1 MFVVVNFYFMK
12 QGASR
17 TISVIFP
24 LVILISGCAKISSP
38 AGGPRD
44 REIPVIVKYDPPNG
58 STDFTGKEIIVTFD
72 EYIVLD
78 KISEKF
84 MVSPPMEKRPDI
96 AIRGKSMRIRY
107 EDELRDSTTYT
118 FYFQDAIRDLNEG
131 NAINNFQFVFST
143 GPFIDSL
150 SVTGNVYTG
159 LTLDPPENTMIL
171 LYSNL
176 ADSSV
181 SKQLPD
187 YITRSSANGEFR
199 IDNVRPGIYR
209 LFALQDADNS
219 KNYNNRDELFAFLPQ
234 PVEITPEKNYMPP
247 GRDSLV
253 RARPVMTPKTED
265 SAGKIA
271 SVPPVI
277 GEYSLVL
284 SQAEKKLHY
293 LTSSSRPSA
302 YQLRYTL
309 ALPPGQMEFGLS
321 VKDAPEGSFFIEKN
335 VLRDTIT
342 VWLTD
347 TTLYNRQQLETYV
360 TYPFTD
366 TLGITSQRTDTVN
379 MRFLA
384 PKSPRTRVTRRTA
397 YDVKTNIPS
406 QARPDLRIT
415 LTAPAP
421 FLPPDTSRI
430 YFFETEK
437 EKKISRPFTIKAD
450 SLSSCRYFIDTR
462 LEPGKNYLLIS
473 DSTAFR
479 SIYGDYSDSAAL
491 KFAIRTPESYGQ
503 LTMDITGNEGRIIV
517 QLLDNT
523 ENIRREASLTGNGKV
538 DFPLLERGK
547 YRLRAIFDL
556 DSNGKW
562 TTGDFELQR
571 QPEPVSYYPAE
582 IDVPE
587 NFFITQPW
595 ELKPENFK
603 DPKLQ
608 KVKTSPGRTGI

>member
-1 MFVVVNFYFMK
+1 MK
-12 QGASR
+12 QRAFR
-17 TISVIFP
+17 IITMFFFP
-24 LVILISGCAKISSP
+24 GILISGCAKISSP

-44 REIPVIVKYDPPNG
+44 REIPVIVKYEPPNG
-58 STDFTGKEIIVTFD
+58 STGFRGKEIIVTFD

-78 KISEKF
+78 RISEKF
-84 MVSPPMEKRPDI
+84 MVSPPMQKRPDI
-96 AIRGKSMRIRY
+96 VVRGKSLRISY

-118 FYFQDAIRDLNEG
+118 FYLQDAIRDLNEN

-181 SKQLPD
+181 VKQLPD
-187 YITRSSANGEFR
+187 YITRAAANGEFR
-199 IDNVRPGIYR
+199 IDNVRPATYRIY
-209 LFALQDADNS
+209 ALQDLDNS

-234 PVEITPEKNYMPP
+234 PVEITPEKNFLPQ
-247 GRDSLV
+247 RKDSLV
-253 RARPVMTPKTED
+253 SAKPVVVPAGPAAGKTPLAPPVM
-265 SAGKIA
+265 
-271 SVPPVI
+271 

-284 SQAEKKLHY
+284 SQAEKRLHY

-302 YQLRYTL
+302 HQLKYTL
-309 ALPPGQMEFGLS
+309 ALPPGQMEFGFS

-335 VLRDTIT
+335 SMRDTVT

-347 TTLYNRQQLETYV
+347 TTLYNRQQIETYV

-366 TLGITSQRTDTVN
+366 TLGITSPRTDTVN

-384 PKSPRTRVTRRTA
+384 PKAPRTRASRRTA
-397 YDVKTNIPS
+397 YAVTTNIAS

-415 LTAPAP
+415 LSAPEP

-430 YFFETEK
+430 HFYETDK
-437 EKKISRPFTIKAD
+437 EKMIRRPYSIKSD
-450 SLSSCRYFIDTR
+450 SLSSRRYYIDTG

-473 DSTAFR
+473 DSAAYK
-479 SIYGDYSDSAAL
+479 SIYGDYSDSTAV

-503 LTMDITGNEGRIIV
+503 LTMEITGNGDSIIV
-517 QLLDNT
+517 QLLDSGDK
-523 ENIRREASLTGNGKV
+523 IRRETILKGDGKV
-538 DFPLLERGK
+538 DFPLLEKGK
-547 YRLRAIFDL
+547 YRVRAIFDL
-556 DSNGKW
+556 DNNGKW
-562 TTGDFELQR
+562 TTGDYELKR

-595 ELKPENFK
+595 ELKRENFK
-603 DPKLQ
+603 DTKLQ